1 MYRLTIDEA
10 VFTVIDLETTGFNPE
25 NNSIIEIAA
34 IKYQGNIIVD
44 KFWQLVK
51 PDFGLLPSHITQLT
65 GITNAM
71 VVDQPKIE
79 DVLPDFLRFI
89 KNTIIVGHN
98 VGFDLSFLNYNLKK
112 LNKQIIKNPHICT
125 DALARRIM
133 PDIDSKS
140 LSNLAYH
147 FNIPFP
153 KQHRAMSDAEVT
165 LKVFLKM
172 LDFLQDYNVNR
183 VIDIIKLSEGK
194 KINYKEKRKRYV

>member
-10 VFTVIDLETTGFNPE
+10 IFTVIDIETTGFNPE

-34 IKYQGNIIVD
+34 IKYQGNVIVD

-51 PDFGLLPSHITQLT
+51 PDVGLLPSHITKLT

-71 VVDQPKIE
+71 VIDQPTIE
-79 DVLPDFLRFI
+79 KVLPDFLKFI
-89 KNTIIVGHN
+89 KGTVIVGHN
-98 VGFDLSFLNYNLKK
+98 VSFDLSFLNYNLKRTTG
-112 LNKQIIKNPHICT
+112 NIIKNPHICT
-125 DALARRIM
+125 DGLARRIM

-153 KQHRAMSDAEVT
+153 RQHRAMSDAEVT

-172 LDFLQDYNVNR
+172 VGFLEDYNVNR

>member
-10 VFTVIDLETTGFNPE
+10 IFTVVDIETTGFNPE

-34 IKYQGNIIVD
+34 IKYQGNVILD
-44 KFWQLVK
+44 KFWQLIK
-51 PDFGLLPSHITQLT
+51 PDTGLLPSHITKLT

-71 VVDQPKIE
+71 VIDQPTIE
-79 DVLPDFLRFI
+79 KVLPDFIKFI
-89 KNTIIVGHN
+89 KGSIIVGHN
-98 VGFDLSFLNYNLKK
+98 VSFDLSFLNYNLKRTTGST
-112 LNKQIIKNPHICT
+112 IKNPYICT
-125 DALARRIM
+125 DGLARRIM

-172 LDFLQDYNVNR
+172 VEFLEDYNVNR

>member
-10 VFTVIDLETTGFNPE
+10 IFTVIDIETTGFNPE

-34 IKYQGNIIVD
+34 IKYQGNVIVD

-51 PDFGLLPSHITQLT
+51 PDVGLLPSHITKLT

-71 VVDQPKIE
+71 VIDQPTIE
-79 DVLPDFLRFI
+79 KVLPDFLKFI
-89 KNTIIVGHN
+89 KGTVIVGHN
-98 VGFDLSFLNYNLKK
+98 VSFDLSFLNYNLKRTTG
-112 LNKQIIKNPHICT
+112 NIIKNPHICT
-125 DALARRIM
+125 DGLARRIM

-153 KQHRAMSDAEVT
+153 RQHRAMSDAEVT

-172 LDFLQDYNVNR
+172 VEFLEDYNVNR

>member
-1 MYRLTIDEA
+1 MYKLTIDEA

-34 IKYQGNIIVD
+34 IKYQGNIIID
-44 KFWQLVK
+44 KYWQLVK
-51 PDFGLLPSHITQLT
+51 PDYGLLPSHITSLT

-71 VVDQPKIE
+71 VIDQPKIDE
-79 DVLPDFLRFI
+79 VLPEFLKFI
-89 KNTIIVGHN
+89 KNTVIVGHN
-98 VGFDLSFLNYNLKK
+98 VSFDLSFLNYNLKK
-112 LNKQIIKNPHICT
+112 ILGTTIKNPSICT
-125 DALARRIM
+125 DSLARRIM

-172 LDFLQDYNVNR
+172 LDFLQDYNVNK
-183 VIDIIKLSEGK
+183 VIDIIKLSQGK
-194 KINYKEKRKRYV
+194 KINYKDKRRKYV

>member
-1 MYRLTIDEA
+1 MYKLTIDEA

-34 IKYQGNIIVD
+34 IKYQGNIIID
-44 KFWQLVK
+44 KYWQLVK
-51 PDFGLLPSHITQLT
+51 PDYGLLPNHITTLT

-71 VVDQPKIE
+71 VIDQPKIDE
-79 DVLPDFLRFI
+79 VLPVFLKFI
-89 KNTIIVGHN
+89 KNTVIVGHN
-98 VGFDLSFLNYNLKK
+98 VSFDLSFLNYNLKK
-112 LNKQIIKNPHICT
+112 IFGTTIKNPSICT
-125 DALARRIM
+125 DSLARRIM

-140 LSNLAYH
+140 LANLAYH

-183 VIDIIKLSEGK
+183 VIDIIKLSQGK
-194 KINYKEKRKRYV
+194 KINYKDKRRKYV

>member
-10 VFTVIDLETTGFNPE
+10 VFSIIDIETTGFNPE
-25 NNSIIEIAA
+25 NNDIIEIAA
-34 IKYQGNIIVD
+34 IKYQGNVVVD
-44 KFWQLVK
+44 KYWQLVK
-51 PDFGLLPSHITQLT
+51 PDTGLLPQHITQLT

-71 VVDQPKIE
+71 VVDQPPIDE
-79 DVLPDFLRFI
+79 VLPEFVKFI
-89 KNTIIVGHN
+89 KNSVIVGHN
-98 VGFDLSFLNYNLKK
+98 VSFDLSFLNYNLKK
-112 LNKQIIKNPHICT
+112 INRQTIKNPFICT
-125 DALARRIM
+125 DGLARRIM

-147 FNIPFP
+147 FNIPFK
-153 KQHRAMSDAEVT
+153 KQHRAMYDAEVT

-172 LDFLQDYNVNR
+172 IEFLQDYNVNR

>member
-1 MYRLTIDEA
+1 MYKLTIDEA

-44 KFWQLVK
+44 KYWQLIK
-51 PDFGLLPSHITQLT
+51 PDYGLLPTHITNLT

-71 VVDQPKIE
+71 VIDQPKIDE
-79 DVLPDFLRFI
+79 VLPEFLRFI
-89 KNTIIVGHN
+89 KNTVIVGHN
-98 VGFDLSFLNYNLKK
+98 VSFDISFLNHNLKK
-112 LNKQIIKNPHICT
+112 IYGKTIKNPSICT
-125 DALARRIM
+125 DSLARKIM

-140 LSNLAYH
+140 LANLAYN

-183 VIDIIKLSEGK
+183 VIDIIKLSQGK
-194 KINYKEKRKRYV
+194 KINYKEKRRKYV

>member
-10 VFTVIDLETTGFNPE
+10 IFTVLDLETTGFNPE

-34 IKYQGNIIVD
+34 IKYQGNVIID
-44 KFWQLVK
+44 RYWQLVK
-51 PDFGLLPSHITQLT
+51 PDFGLLPDHITKLT

-71 VVDQPKIE
+71 VVDQPTI
-79 DVLPDFLRFI
+79 DRVLPEFLKFV
-89 KNTIIVGHN
+89 KNTVIVGHN
-98 VGFDLSFLNYNLKK
+98 VSFDLSFLNHNLKK
-112 LNKQIIKNPHICT
+112 IFNTTLKNPHICT
-125 DALARRIM
+125 DGLARRIM

-194 KINYKEKRKRYV
+194 KINYREKRRRYV

>member
-34 IKYQGNIIVD
+34 IKYQGNIIID

-51 PDFGLLPSHITQLT
+51 PDFGLLPTHITKLT

-79 DVLPDFLRFI
+79 EVLPDFLRFI
-89 KNTIIVGHN
+89 KNSVIVGHN
-98 VGFDLSFLNYNLKK
+98 VNFDLSFLNYNLRKISGK
-112 LNKQIIKNPHICT
+112 SIKNPHICT

-183 VIDIIKLSEGK
+183 VIDIIKLAEGK
-194 KINYKEKRKRYV
+194 KINYREKRRRYV